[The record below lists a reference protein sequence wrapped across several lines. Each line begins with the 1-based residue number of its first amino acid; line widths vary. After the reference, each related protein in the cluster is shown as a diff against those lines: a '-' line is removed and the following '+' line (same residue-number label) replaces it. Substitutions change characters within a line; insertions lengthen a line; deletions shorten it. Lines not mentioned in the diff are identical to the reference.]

1 MERSRRL
8 KFLILQ
14 YTPSVLNEG
23 FVNIAVLGYEID
35 TGSFAEARFLDG
47 WEAALR
53 LDPNADIEMLDA
65 LRKEIQGGW
74 PDVER
79 REALLKMLLDSF
91 SNSVQISQEH
101 TCLTNN
107 PEKEMRDLMLR
118 YLSPA
123 VSERSLPPA

>member
-23 FVNIAVLGYEID
+23 FVNIAVLGYEVD

-79 REALLKMLLDSF
+79 RETLLKLLLDSF
-91 SNSVQISQEH
+91 SNSVQIFQEQ
-101 TCLTNN
+101 TCLTND
-107 PEKEMRDLMLR
+107 PEKEMRDLVLR

-123 VSERSLPPA
+123 VSERSLPQA